1 MRTHQEVLQA
11 ASQLPEAE
19 RVIVI
24 ETLLES
30 LEPEPAEDQ
39 AEVDRAWREAVRD
52 RSQETKSGQAQSV
65 PWKQVQ
71 ADAEGLFDGGD

>member
-11 ASQLPEAE
+11 ASQLPKAE
-19 RVIVI
+19 RVLVI

-39 AEVDRAWREAVRD
+39 AEVDRTWREAVRD
-52 RSQETKSGQAQSV
+52 RSQETKSGQVQSV